1 MPRNSRR
8 IDLAELAAQ
17 IMTDRGLEPD
27 FSPAALSQAASL
39 AMPDRASGPGV
50 RDLTGMDWASID
62 NDDSRDLDQLTVS
75 EALPDGRVRVY
86 VAVSDV
92 DASIDRGTPIDDHA
106 RTNTT
111 SVYTPGMV
119 FPMLPERCSYD
130 LTSLNEGEERPAV
143 VTTFEVD
150 ADGGLGATQVFRAWV
165 RSKAKLAYNSVGAW
179 LSGDGPAPAPMVRRP
194 AVAEQIR
201 LQDGVASVLFEQR
214 HERGA
219 LDLRTIEPK
228 AVMADGAV
236 VDLVEDDRCRA
247 HEIIED
253 FMVAANGVTAQFLT
267 SAGYPSFRRVV
278 VEPRRWDRI
287 RRLAD
292 DLGER
297 LPADPDPR
305 ALNRFLGRRRRA
317 DPVEY
322 PDLSLSVVK
331 LLGKG
336 EYAVQMP
343 GDEPIGH
350 FGLAVRDYG
359 HSTAP
364 NRRFPD
370 LITQRLL
377 KAAIAGDPV
386 PYSRDDLIGLAEHCT
401 RQEDAAKKVER
412 QMRKAV
418 AAMVLA
424 PRIGQTFSG
433 IVTGAADKGTWV
445 RLFRPPVEGRLIE
458 GTRGLDVGDRVT
470 VKLVGTDPYRGYI
483 DFVRSNR

>member
-1 MPRNSRR
+1 
-8 IDLAELAAQ
+8 
-17 IMTDRGLEPD
+17 
-27 FSPAALSQAASL
+27 
-39 AMPDRASGPGV
+39 
-50 RDLTGMDWASID
+50 
-62 NDDSRDLDQLTVS
+62 
-75 EALPDGRVRVY
+75 
-86 VAVSDV
+86 
-92 DASIDRGTPIDDHA
+92 
-106 RTNTT
+106 
-111 SVYTPGMV
+111 
-119 FPMLPERCSYD
+119 
-130 LTSLNEGEERPAV
+130 
-143 VTTFEVD
+143 
-150 ADGGLGATQVFRAWV
+150 
-165 RSKAKLAYNSVGAW
+165 
-179 LSGDGPAPAPMVRRP
+179 
-194 AVAEQIR
+194 
-201 LQDGVASVLFEQR
+201 
-214 HERGA
+214 
-219 LDLRTIEPK
+219 
-228 AVMADGAV
+228 
-236 VDLVEDDRCRA
+236 
-247 HEIIED
+247 
-253 FMVAANGVTAQFLT
+253 MVAANGVTAQFLT